1 MIVNFIPFK
10 TDKIIRTQED
20 KNTWVRDEYSKLKDW
35 RQIQP
40 QQIHLDS
47 LQDIT
52 TPGILRLDNLLVL
65 DFDNTSLFEEA
76 IDLNNSLQTQYQC
89 NYIVRSSRKGGHMYY
104 STPPT
109 TTTHIRADQLP
120 WKKSEIDILTGNGH
134 NVFAPTQGD
143 AGKQVITPP
152 LHNTP
157 LNPLP
162 EVFLP
167 FLVYCI
173 TKTTTQSG
181 NIVTQI
187 AGGTY
192 SDDNESFIDRFL
204 TNQLPRQDFLKYY
217 NLPDIMPSGQSQN
230 IMLRLAHRLLKDET
244 LPLDKVRQTLHLY
257 DKDNRKT
264 QQEVNGLTPLK
275 ENIYIENKHALTSTW
290 MHHKFKTQ
298 ISVYMDEDRNSY
310 IITYMDDSGNLH
322 QKEKHS
328 EGDLLQFMEKAAR
341 IRRNMVKNSIHH
353 ILPVRVIKDF
363 TQKAGFDPLTDTY
376 NSGYTNEQLAAF
388 RGQKPL
394 DYTTPDRLIK
404 LCQYM
409 WGEEYDFLLTHTH
422 LRYSNFK
429 HTPVIHH
436 LMGTQGSGKDL
447 TVRILTAGF
456 TLQPQIVTPEDVTDK
471 HRSYQVEDN
480 AVFQEVGDWNPKS
493 QMEAISGIKSV
504 TGGNGYISVRGMGT
518 MKQTIPTIC
527 KLWVLGNSWMKLHTG
542 ASVDRRVHAVYMPHT
557 LNRERGGPYLDIEI
571 KQILATELTNFY
583 YYLGNEYQLVEP
595 ERSFMDPLIR
605 QKSTS
610 YQIYLEATEGP
621 AEQIAVLLS
630 HLNFQSLLEAIS
642 KADGDLQ
649 DLEFKYNQNKN
660 LIITVNS
667 LQTLFGRVKGAKV
680 ILETVDLLASEIS
693 GKLHFDSGLKRYIIV
708 YGAPYGLGSGAVET
722 LTMEKTNDI

>member
-35 RQIQP
+35 RQTQA
-40 QQIHLDS
+40 QQVHLDQ
-47 LQDIT
+47 LPNIT
-52 TPGILRLDNLLVL
+52 TPGILRLDNLLIL

-76 IDLNNSLQTQYQC
+76 IELNNSLLPAYQC

-104 STPPT
+104 SIPPT

-120 WKKSEIDILTGNGH
+120 WKKSEVDILTGIGH

-152 LHNTP
+152 LHDTP

-167 FLVYCI
+167 FLIYCI
-173 TKTTTQSG
+173 TTTTTQAG
-181 NIVTQI
+181 NIVTTI

-192 SDDNESFIDRFL
+192 SDDNETFIDRFL
-204 TNQLPRQDFLKYY
+204 TNQLPRADFLKYY
-217 NLPDIMPSGQSQN
+217 NLPDIMPSGQSQS

-244 LPLDKVRQTLHLY
+244 LPLDKVRQTLRVY

-264 QQEVNGLTPLK
+264 EQEISGLTSSK
-275 ENIYIENKHALTSTW
+275 ENIYIEGKQQKTATW
-290 MHHKFKTQ
+290 THHKYKTQ
-298 ISVYMDEDRNSY
+298 ISVYMDEDKNSY
-310 IITYMDDSGNLH
+310 IITYKDDAGNLY
-322 QKEKHS
+322 QKEKYS
-328 EGDLLQFMEKAAR
+328 ETDLLQFLEKVTR
-341 IRRNMVKNSIHH
+341 IRRNLVKNVIHH

-363 TQKAGFDPLTDTY
+363 TQKAGFDPNTDTY
-376 NSGYTNEQLAAF
+376 NSGYTNEHLAAF

-394 DYTTPDRLIK
+394 DYTEPTRLIK
-404 LCQYM
+404 LCKYM
-409 WGEEYDFLLTHTH
+409 WGEEYDFLMTHTH
-422 LRYSNFK
+422 LRYSTFR

-436 LMGTQGSGKDL
+436 LMGSQGSGKDL

-456 TLQPQIVTPEDVTDK
+456 TLQPQVVTPEDVTDK
-471 HRSYQVEDN
+471 HRSYQIEDN

-518 MKQTIPTIC
+518 MKQTVPTIC

-542 ASVDRRVHAVYMPHT
+542 AAVDRRVHAVYMPNT
-557 LNRERGGPYLDIEI
+557 LNREKGGPYLDIEI
-571 KQILATELTNFY
+571 KQILSQELTNFY

-595 ERSFMDPLIR
+595 DRSFMDPIIR

-621 AEQIAVLLS
+621 SEQIANLLS
-630 HLNFQSLLEAIS
+630 HLNYQSLLEAIS
-642 KADGDLQ
+642 KAEGDFF
-649 DLEFKYNQNKN
+649 DLEFKYNQSKN
-660 LIITVNS
+660 LTITVNS
-667 LQTLFGRVKGAKV
+667 LKELFGRVRGAKV
-680 ILETVDLLASEIS
+680 IYETIDMLANETA
-693 GKLHFDSGLKRYIIV
+693 GKLLFDSGLKRYIIV
-708 YGAPYGLGSGAVET
+708 YGAPYGLGSGAVEQ
-722 LTMEKTNDI
+722 LNIQGE